1 MVLTWKY
8 FDGKVPS
15 AKEIEPTTE
24 KREKILKQYND
35 THNNLNTS
43 IEEMNRALEEFRFR
57 DAQFQMMNLARL
69 GNKFLADAEPWKLA
83 KEDMEAVAGIL
94 NYSLMVVGNIAF
106 ACQPFLPDASLS
118 ILEQLNIDS
127 NDSKKFWN
135 SAELIEPLKERHQ
148 LNQPELLY
156 RNVEDEDIARQVEK
170 LQSVK
175 KKKMEAAQE
184 SIALKPIKETIV
196 FDDFAKI
203 DIRIGRVLAAEKME
217 KSDKLLKLTIE
228 SGVDTRTILSGI
240 AKHYTPEEMVGKQV
254 TFVANLAPRK
264 MMGIE
269 SQGMILMAEDAQGKL
284 RLVLPDNE
292 VNAGAT
298 VA

>member
-1 MVLTWKY
+1 
-8 FDGKVPS
+8 
-15 AKEIEPTTE
+15 
-24 KREKILKQYND
+24 
-35 THNNLNTS
+35 
-43 IEEMNRALEEFRFR
+43 
-57 DAQFQMMNLARL
+57 
-69 GNKFLADAEPWKLA
+69 
-83 KEDMEAVAGIL
+83 
-94 NYSLMVVGNIAF
+94 MVVGNIAF

-118 ILEQLNIDS
+118 VLKQLNIDFS
-127 NDSKKFWN
+127 DSKKFWN
-135 SAELIEPLKERHQ
+135 AGELIEPLQEGHQ

-175 KKKMEAAQE
+175 TKKMEAAQE
-184 SIALKPIKETIV
+184 SNAVKPIKETIV

-203 DIRIGRVLAAEKME
+203 DIRIGKVVAAEKME
-217 KSDKLLKLTIE
+217 KSDKLLKLTVE

-240 AKHYTPEEMVGKQV
+240 AKHYTPEQMVGKQV

-284 RLVLPDNE
+284 RLVLPDND
-292 VNAGAT
+292 VNAGST
-298 VA
+298 VS